1 MSNTTEQPSLV
12 GQVEPTV
19 MQHTPGPWVTYGHRK
34 LFVMSE
40 FTAIEIGGVNR
51 FEANAEANACLIAA
65 APDLLDCLQEAIE
78 DSEEVLA
85 ARISSLGERYRQD
98 RLKAMRAQITQARAA
113 IAKAVGAA

>member
-1 MSNTTEQPSLV
+1 MSNTTEQPALV

-51 FEANAEANACLIAA
+51 FEANAEANASLIAA
-65 APDLLDCLQEAIE
+65 APDLLAALRECLTCEFAVT
-78 DSEEVLA
+78 D
-85 ARISSLGERYRQD
+85 
-98 RLKAMRAQITQARAA
+98 KAA
-113 IAKAVGAA
+113 IAKAESAIARAVGAG